1 MITKDQLIR
10 FFALNISII
19 QKQCNGLTHEDSLLQ
34 PSFRGNCLNWVLGH
48 ILVGRDRVLRL
59 LGEEPTLNEKVY
71 ARYETDSDPIIED
84 EKHILS
90 LIDLL
95 GLLQTSQ
102 DRITAGMQRVSTEA
116 LANASTT
123 ENSTKTVGDQIF
135 GLYFHETYHTGQTE
149 FLRQLAGKNDKV
161 I

>member
-1 MITKDQLIR
+1 MINNDQLIG
-10 FFALNISII
+10 FFALNLSLI

-34 PSFRGNCLNWVLGH
+34 PPFRGNCLNWILGH

-59 LGEEPTLNEKVY
+59 LGEEPTLNDKVY
-71 ARYETDSDPIIED
+71 ARYETDSNPITED
-84 EKHILS
+84 EKHVLS
-90 LIDLL
+90 LVDLL
-95 GLLQTSQ
+95 ELLQTSQ
-102 DRITAGMQRVSTEA
+102 DRITAGMQRSSEED
-116 LANASTT
+116 LAKTSTT